1 MKKYIQILFVF
12 ITLVLAVSC
21 NDALEL
27 EYDGRSSLDELFK
40 TRNGVRGYLNSCYGA
55 RIIPDINQAM
65 LTDESQSSEMVFQGS
80 LASLWYVDAFSAS
93 NYRNVDGQPWSG
105 IYQAIR
111 KCNIFLQRIEGV
123 TADQLA
129 SLEDELSSWKA
140 QAHTLRA
147 LYYLQLVKR
156 YGDHTR

>member
-1 MKKYIQILFVF
+1 MKKYIQIVF
-12 ITLVLAVSC
+12 ILIALGFAASC

-55 RIIPDINQAM
+55 RIMPDINRST

-93 NYRNVDGQPWSG
+93 NYSNVDGQPWSG
-105 IYQAIR
+105 TGL
-111 KCNIFLQRIEGV
+111 KGLP
-123 TADQLA
+123 L
-129 SLEDELSSWKA
+129 LSWRPWKKNSP
-140 QAHTLRA
+140 HGRH
-147 LYYLQLVKR
+147 R
-156 YGDHTR
+156 HIP

>member
-1 MKKYIQILFVF
+1 MKKYIQIVF
-12 ITLVLAVSC
+12 ILIALGFAASC

-55 RIIPDINQAM
+55 RIMPDINRST

-93 NYRNVDGQPWSG
+93 NYSNVDGQPWSG

-111 KCNIFLQRIEGV
+111 RCNIFLNRIEGV
-123 TADQLA
+123 TAIELA
-129 SLEDELSSWKA
+129 SLEEELSSWKA

-147 LYYLQLVKR
+147 LYYLQLIKR
-156 YGDHTR
+156 YGAVP